1 MSSQDKMKRIKILY
15 VEDDPSSATLVR
27 RLLESEGYQVVHAA
41 DGLAAIEA
49 ARREIPAL
57 ILMDINIGGL
67 DGYEVTTRLRSI
79 EEVEGV
85 PIVAVTAATLDGD
98 RERALIAG
106 CTGYIAKP
114 IDVDKFP
121 EQVYSFLQGT
131 KEEIESAEEK
141 SEYLVEYSRSLVN
154 RLETKIR
161 ELEGA
166 HAELQRIEK
175 VKSDFIILAS
185 HELRTPMTCV
195 YGYIQ
200 MLLANPDI
208 PGDADEEGSARN
220 LLHRIAAATHR
231 LGLVFDE
238 IRNVSLIDADRLD
251 LAWEPVP
258 LKSLIY
264 NVVGNLQKA
273 GPTRDLRFEFEG
285 VEELPVL
292 YGDDKRLHQALWNVV
307 SNSIKYTPNGG
318 CIRIVGHQI
327 QDTVHLSIQDSGV
340 GIPQAEQEHIFD
352 HFYVLEDTSLHHSS
366 KTAFK
371 GGGLGLGLTV
381 ARGIIE
387 THGGKIW
394 VESEG
399 YDEEQLPGSVFHIL
413 LPLRKTSFSLTD
425 ASIPASI
432 PEEHYPLP
440 DASPDRAPSESY

>member
-1 MSSQDKMKRIKILY
+1 MIAKDSTKILY
-15 VEDDPSSATLVR
+15 VEDDPSSATLMR
-27 RLLESEGYQVVHAA
+27 RLLESEGYRVVHAS
-41 DGLAAIEA
+41 DGLSAIEV
-49 ARREIPAL
+49 ARCESPDL

-67 DGYEVTTRLRSI
+67 DGYELTTLLRSI
-79 EEVEGV
+79 EELEHV

-106 CTGYIAKP
+106 CTGYIPKP
-114 IDVDKFP
+114 INVDEFP
-121 EQVYSFLQGT
+121 SQVYSFLQGT

-141 SEYLVEYSRSLVN
+141 SEYLVEYSRSLVD
-154 RLETKIR
+154 RLESKIR

-220 LLHRIAAATHR
+220 LLHRIASATHR

-258 LKSLIY
+258 LRSLIR
-264 NVVGNLQKA
+264 NVVNSLEKVD
-273 GPTRDLRFEFEG
+273 PMRDLKFDFEG
-285 VEELPVL
+285 VDDLPVL
-292 YGDDKRLHQALWNVV
+292 YGDDKRLHQALWNVI
-307 SNSIKYTPNGG
+307 SNSIKYTPDGG
-318 CIRIVGHQI
+318 HIRIVGRQI

-340 GIPQAEQEHIFD
+340 GIPPGEQEHIFD
-352 HFYVLEDTSLHHSS
+352 HFYVLEDTSFHHTS

-387 THGGKIW
+387 NHGGKIW

-399 YDEEQLPGSVFHIL
+399 YDEERLPGSTFHIL
-413 LPLRKTSFSLTD
+413 LPLREASLSLYDT
-425 ASIPASI
+425 SIPASI
-432 PEEHYPLP
+432 PGEHYPLP
-440 DASPDRAPSESY
+440 DASLDRETSESD